1 VETPALRVGGSSG
14 RTSALY
20 GIEASKLLPAMYAL
34 RFVLLT
40 AIILPFLPHVAVGQ
54 DRPALPR
61 EVAPGNGLQRK
72 RLYLKDGTFQ
82 VVLSYRV
89 DGGNVFYLS
98 AERGAQEEVIPLR
111 LVDMDAT
118 QKWQQQRDAQQAGV
132 QQVVI
137 DPELAKEEAD
147 RAARTPEVA
156 KDLHLPDEDS
166 VLALDV
172 YQGQP
177 QLAILQQTDGELNRQ
192 TAHNILRQTIN
203 PFSHAHQLVEIKGET
218 APVQMHVGEPEIFV
232 RMDDDD
238 EESARGGAFQVDTS
252 DNRNNRK
259 VEKPSPKSTYVIV
272 RVDIRR
278 GVRVV
283 TSFSINLLGGSTRQ
297 ADVVETTTTLLPGGH
312 WLKIVPR
319 ETLSFGEYALM
330 EVIDP
335 KTVNTGVWD
344 FGVQPKAPANRDAIL
359 PEERHAPVLSPRRSA
374 P

>member
-1 VETPALRVGGSSG
+1 
-14 RTSALY
+14 
-20 GIEASKLLPAMYAL
+20 MHAL
-34 RFVLLT
+34 RFVLLST
-40 AIILPFLPHVAVGQ
+40 MILPFLPHVAVGQ

-61 EVAPGNGLQRK
+61 ETAPGNGLQRK

-118 QKWQQQRDAQQAGV
+118 QKWQQQRDARGDAHQAGV
-132 QQVVI
+132 PQVVI

-156 KDLHLPDEDS
+156 KNLHLPDEDS

-203 PFSHAHQLVEIKGET
+203 PFSHAHQLVEIKGER

-238 EESARGGAFQVDTS
+238 EVPARGGAFQVDTS
-252 DNRNNRK
+252 DNRNDRK
-259 VEKPSPKSTYVIV
+259 VEKPSPQSTYVIV

-278 GVRVV
+278 DVRVV

-297 ADVVETTTTLLPGGH
+297 ADVVQTTSTLLPGGH

-330 EVIDP
+330 EVIDA

-359 PEERHAPVLSPRRSA
+359 PEERHAPVLAPRRSA